1 MLRVPFQV
9 DLIFNEEG
17 SCPLCSK
24 TFSRKSSLIT
34 HIRNHSAE
42 RKYICSYC
50 QKRFTQAANLRNH
63 ERIHTNDRPY
73 VCGDCGKA
81 FTQVSIL
88 LFVWCARYFQ
98 DPEHYDHNLMIYLR
112 RKQPITLL
120 FLGSIVSVKYRRKS
134 LQMNK
139 H

>member
-1 MLRVPFQV
+1 MNSQLIKKEGTKRTMQQTFDVMLPIFFHFGTLLMLRVSFQV

-88 LFVWCARYFQ
+88 LFIWSTCCFQ
-98 DPEHYDHNLMIYLR
+98 VRHVMI
-112 RKQPITLL
+112 I
-120 FLGSIVSVKYRRKS
+120 IV
-134 LQMNK
+134 
-139 H
+139 